1 MDKLDKIDEA
11 ISKLKEEKKEKSPE
25 ELQKKEE
32 DFALRFTYESL
43 KMEGSSLTFQ
53 EVKDIISQIS
63 SKEEKE

>member
-11 ISKLKEEKKEKSPE
+11 ISKLNEEKKEMTPE
-25 ELQKKEE
+25 ELQKREE

-43 KMEGSSLTFQ
+43 KMEGSSLTFE

>member
-11 ISKLKEEKKEKSPE
+11 ISKLNEEKKEISPE
-25 ELQKKEE
+25 ELQKREE

-43 KMEGSSLTFQ
+43 KMEGSSLTFE

>member
-11 ISKLKEEKKEKSPE
+11 ISKINEEKKEISPE
-25 ELQKKEE
+25 KLKKREE